1 MSLLLYAVSVLIW
14 GTTFFAITFQQAA
27 PATQSVF
34 YRYFIAA
41 AIFWLISLLRKAVV
55 KHNRAEHMLFAGLGL
70 FLFSLNY
77 VVVYMATAYVV
88 SGLVSVLFSM
98 MIIINAFQLWV
109 ICNEKPEPRLLVG
122 AVLGITGLGILFYDD
137 IAGSNVDGD
146 FMFGVGLAM
155 LASLSAATGNVLAR
169 FLHDRQVTVLSSNTW
184 GMTYGALF
192 LFVAVMFGSDPWQ
205 LPMTTEYI
213 GSLLYLA
220 VFGSVVAFFAYLTL
234 IGRIGA
240 PRAAYTSI
248 LYSMLALV
256 ISTLFEGMQWTPVM
270 LFGVALI
277 LFGNVLILKKE

>member
-1 MSLLLYAVSVLIW
+1 MSLFLYAISVLIW
-14 GTTFFAITFQQAA
+14 GTTFFAITFQLAV

-41 AIFWLISLLRKAVV
+41 AIFWLISLSRNAVTR
-55 KHNRAEHMLFAGLGL
+55 HSRAEHLLFAGLGL

-98 MIIINAFQLWV
+98 MIVINTFQLWL
-109 ICNEKPEPRLLVG
+109 ICNEKPEPRLMLG
-122 AVLGITGLGILFYDD
+122 ALLGITGLALLFYDD
-137 IAGSNVDGD
+137 IAGSKVDGD
-146 FMFGVGLAM
+146 FVLGLSLAM
-155 LASLSAATGNVLAR
+155 LASLSAATGNVVAR
-169 FLHDRQVTVLSSNTW
+169 FLHDRHVTVLASNTW
-184 GMTYGALF
+184 GMSYGAVF
-192 LFVAVMFGSDPWQ
+192 LLVAVLFSGEPWQ
-205 LPMTTEYI
+205 LPMTIEYI

-220 VFGSVVAFFAYLTL
+220 VFGSVIAFFAYLTL

-256 ISTLFEGMQWTPVM
+256 ISTLFEGMQWTPLM
-270 LFGVALI
+270 LFGVILI
-277 LFGNVLILKKE
+277 LFGNILVLKK